1 MTWQH
6 SNSFFLLSELLSN
19 WILPFPE
26 FQSNE
31 CATLVSF
38 TTYQSQ
44 NKKAEWVIHKLIL
57 DSVWL
62 PKSKQ
67 KAWVANCPDLV
78 PSNSGT
84 NLIPNLF
91 LFNDMYISNIQLVCM
106 FGCQF
111 YPPLFQRTNWLKFF
125 YFMLSN
131 KLLLLSPLLF
141 QEFPLLL
148 MALYLDFY
156 CSSGLLYF
164 TSMIILYRLYTNSK
178 IKKWVTFW
186 LRLKCITANFL
197 AMTSRLE
204 NDLTI
209 KW

>member
-67 KAWVANCPDLV
+67 KAWVANCLV
-78 PSNSGT
+78 WTWYLQIVLHT
-84 NLIPNLF
+84 NLIQYLCF
-91 LFNDMYISNIQLVCM
+91 LMVFNNGLDVWIQESRV
-106 FGCQF
+106 
-111 YPPLFQRTNWLKFF
+111 YPPLNNSRDKEWKKFF
-125 YFMLSN
+125 NF
-131 KLLLLSPLLF
+131 KLLKQLSMLCPPLF

-148 MALYLDFY
+148 MALYRDFY

-164 TSMIILYRLYTNSK
+164 PL
-178 IKKWVTFW
+178 V
-186 LRLKCITANFL
+186 
-197 AMTSRLE
+197 
-204 NDLTI
+204 DL
-209 KW
+209 